1 MYTLRARLGLTL
13 LTGPSSVMMLLMSL
27 TWLVAQENSLLVV
40 GVQYLSRDISRLI
53 TKKPV
58 DFSPA
63 SRPVVGVLGT
73 CVGYAYMVFY
83 VPNSTSMLVFIL
95 LTIAGVIFIY
105 RRTISMT
112 APLISTLL
120 VAVVYSL
127 FSLICF
133 GDDGGIRENGGW
145 SSVAQEP
152 WLRDELVRR
161 GLPASTSASIGGF
174 YISVSK
180 PKGESKL
187 GWHVAYLDKSA
198 QTKDAT
204 THMQVTD
211 GIELDPE
218 RIGREPTTTRGET
231 DTSSIDADV
240 GASNAAVDA
249 AMDSVKVDAQ
259 SGEIIPEYRQDF
271 NKPVFTEPTY
281 DSLKPEIIDTNNN
294 LTNTDDTGA
303 TVHDDGHITGSVEDI
318 ITRWPSGDQPTVSF
332 EMG

>member
-1 MYTLRARLGLTL
+1 
-13 LTGPSSVMMLLMSL
+13 
-27 TWLVAQENSLLVV
+27 
-40 GVQYLSRDISRLI
+40 
-53 TKKPV
+53 
-58 DFSPA
+58 
-63 SRPVVGVLGT
+63 
-73 CVGYAYMVFY
+73 
-83 VPNSTSMLVFIL
+83 
-95 LTIAGVIFIY
+95 
-105 RRTISMT
+105 MT